1 MIELAQAIASVLV
14 RLEPLT
20 VPLLVINAVGLLRL
34 DRRLVSVE
42 TIISRE
48 LKK

>member
-1 MIELAQAIASVLV
+1 MIEVATMIAAVM
-14 RLEPLT
+14 EPLT
-20 VPLLVINAVGLLRL
+20 VPLLVVVAIGIWKL

-48 LKK
+48 MQK